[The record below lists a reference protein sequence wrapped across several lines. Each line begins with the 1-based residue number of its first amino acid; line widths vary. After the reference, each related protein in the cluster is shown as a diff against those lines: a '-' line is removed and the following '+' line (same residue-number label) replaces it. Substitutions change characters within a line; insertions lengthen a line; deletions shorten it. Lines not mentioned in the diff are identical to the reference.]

1 MRGEDFVAEIEAK
14 QRAAEE
20 RLDRTAL
27 TGKPVEEAKAWC
39 EAHGF
44 SRVLVE
50 QQGGA
55 SVLSFAAGRVRLRVD
70 DGIVKEVH
78 LG

>member
-1 MRGEDFVAEIEAK
+1 MTGEDFVAEIEAT

-27 TGKPVEEAKAWC
+27 IGKPVEEAKAWC
-39 EAHGF
+39 QAHNF
-44 SRVLVE
+44 PVLVE
-50 QQGGA
+50 PKCGA
-55 SVLSFAAGRVRLRVD
+55 SVLSFAAGRVRLTVD
-70 DGIVKEVH
+70 DGIVTSAR

>member
-1 MRGEDFVAEIEAK
+1 MARPAI
-14 QRAAEE
+14 
-20 RLDRTAL
+20 RTTSST
-27 TGKPVEEAKAWC
+27 TG
-39 EAHGF
+39 AHGF

-55 SVLSFAAGRVRLRVD
+55 SVLGFAPDHVRLRVD
-70 DGIVKEVH
+70 DGLVTSVH

>member
-1 MRGEDFVAEIEAK
+1 MTAADLAAEIEAK

-27 TGKPVEEAKAWC
+27 IGKPVEEAKAWC
-39 EAHGF
+39 QAHGF
-44 SRVLVE
+44 PLVLVE
-50 QQGGA
+50 QGTA
-55 SVLSFAAGRVRLRVD
+55 VLSFVAGRVRLWVR